1 MSVPVFNFFRYAIPL
16 RDALTFG
23 NGPTMTSR
31 RGLLVRCRMDDAEGW
46 GEIAPLDGYSRETMA
61 EVEREILS
69 AESFIS
75 PSLKCG
81 MDWAA
86 TALQQPGPTG
96 RQEGVEIARL
106 IAHDQSVIEA
116 EPGSTVKVKVGRAE
130 LQQDIKRVRQ
140 LMDDHPGIIFRL
152 DANRA
157 WSLEDAVTFARA
169 VENERLAFIEEPL
182 RDFAEYEVF
191 DQQSP
196 VGFALDESLVD
207 YAPWPWR
214 NLRAL
219 VIKPTLLGGF
229 SVVDELIQWAFDH
242 DRYAVI
248 SSMYESGVGIRRLA
262 AMAAER
268 TPDVPAGLDTYSR
281 LAGDVL
287 TPGITMQ
294 HGTIKLNDV
303 WQVDMDKLE
312 QIA

>member
-1 MSVPVFNFFRYAIPL
+1 MSAPIFNFFRYDIPL
-16 RDALTFG
+16 RSALSFG
-23 NGPTMTSR
+23 NGEAMHSR

-46 GEIAPLDGYSRETMA
+46 GEVAPLDGYSRDTLE

-69 AESFIS
+69 AETFTL

-86 TALQQPGPTG
+86 SASQGGPAG
-96 RQEGVEIARL
+96 GDDGVEIARL
-106 IAHDQSVIEA
+106 VAHDQVVIDA

-130 LQQDIKRVRQ
+130 LQQDIRRVRQ
-140 LMDDHPGIIFRL
+140 LMDEHPGIIFRL

-157 WSLEDAVTFARA
+157 WRLEDAVTFARA

-182 RDFAEYEVF
+182 RDFADYESF
-191 DQQSP
+191 DQQTA

-207 YAPWPWR
+207 YAPWPWK

-281 LAGDVL
+281 LAGDVV
-287 TPGITMQ
+287 TPGVTMQ
-294 HGTIKLNDV
+294 NGMMKFNDA
-303 WQVDMDKLE
+303 WQVDMDKLV
-312 QIA
+312 QLA